1 MLLLENQTPEEQH
14 SIEPSFFRIY
24 LEEDKKRL
32 EELLKQK
39 PHIKIHDQLSTQLDD
54 LIKSKH
60 PKRKPAPEEL
70 EVLKAKHIGNL
81 SMQDYGVWTYFP
93 WSDRLVHIL
102 DEEEY
107 IEVRTNRNIYKITRE
122 ERDLLGK
129 QKIGVVGLSVGQ
141 SISITMAMERSF
153 GEIRLADFDVLE
165 LTNINRI
172 RTGVHN
178 LGVPKVAIVAREI
191 KEIDPY
197 LKVTC
202 FYDGLT
208 EENMER
214 YFTEG
219 GNLDIV
225 VDECD
230 SLDIKIQ
237 LRNIAK
243 PLGIPVV
250 MDTSDKGTLDVERFD
265 LEPDRPILHGLIDH
279 LDYSQV
285 KYLKTN
291 EEKVPF
297 LLAMIGIE
305 TVSSRLKA
313 SMIEVGQTITT
324 WPQLAS
330 AVTLGGALGADV
342 CRRIIL
348 GQYHESGRYW
358 VDMAELIADKKP
370 ETDEDYKVIDFTAP
384 ELTIEEQESEASLVK
399 TQSDSLEITE
409 SQVKDLVG
417 AAALAPS
424 GGNTQ
429 PWKWLA
435 RKDSLF
441 LFHDEKES
449 ASWIDFKKSASYVA
463 LGAAIENLKIKAES
477 IGLTANDTLFPNGE
491 TSKLVASFTFNKQE
505 DKTPFYAELTAG
517 LNMRLT
523 NRKKGDRRPLSAEL
537 VSSLKAV
544 VNLDK
549 NAILHITQEEND
561 VQGIA
566 DVVSAS
572 ERIRFLYPQGHH
584 DFYTKEIR
592 WTKDTDGP
600 VTEGLDI
607 KTLELSESDKTGL
620 IVASSP
626 DVIKLLNEW
635 GGGAAF
641 EKLSKK
647 SIASSSAI
655 GLIVLPEYT
664 SLNFIKGGE
673 ALQRVWLDANI
684 NGLSFQPLTAPL
696 FMIERMKQT
705 NGEGMTDKMI
715 SELKALELKLNQI
728 FPALTEKQGIFMF
741 RLSYADDASIRS
753 FRRPLEEILQFSN
766 I

>member
-1 MLLLENQTPEEQH
+1 MLLLENQTGDDHH
-14 SIEPSFFRIY
+14 SVEPLFFRIY
-24 LEEDKKRL
+24 LEEDKRNL
-32 EELLKQK
+32 EALLAQK
-39 PHIKIHDQLSTQLDD
+39 PHIKIHNEISTQLDD

-60 PKRKPAPEEL
+60 PKRKPEPSEL
-70 EVLKAKHIGNL
+70 EKLKAEHIGNL
-81 SMQDYGVWTYFP
+81 SIQEYGVWAYFP

-153 GEIRLADFDVLE
+153 GEIRLADFDTLE

-178 LGVPKVAIVAREI
+178 LGIPKVTIVAREI

-208 EENMER
+208 EENMQR
-214 YFTEG
+214 FFTEG

-237 LRNIAK
+237 LRGVAK

-285 KYLKTN
+285 KHLKTN

-297 LLAMIGIE
+297 LLAMIGID
-305 TVSSRLKA
+305 TVSTRLKA

-342 CRRIIL
+342 CRRITL
-348 GQYHESGRYW
+348 GQYTESGRYW
-358 VDMAELIADKKP
+358 VDMADLISDKNPKADQDYNVTEYPAAELSVDEMITAVKALPQHTKVLTEDEVKALVNIA
-370 ETDEDYKVIDFTAP
+370 T
-384 ELTIEEQESEASLVK
+384 
-399 TQSDSLEITE
+399 
-409 SQVKDLVG
+409 
-417 AAALAPS
+417 LAPS
-424 GGNTQ
+424 AGNNQ
-429 PWKWLA
+429 PWKWFSFEG
-435 RKDSLF
+435 KLF
-441 LFHDEKES
+441 LFHDEKHS
-449 ASWIDFKKSASYVA
+449 VSWGDFDNITSNISFGATIETLKIAANDLGLEVTPIYFPNKTNKRLIAAFDFKERETPLY
-463 LGAAIENLKIKAES
+463 IESFSDA
-477 IGLTANDTLFPNGE
+477 IGLR
-491 TSKLVASFTFNKQE
+491 
-505 DKTPFYAELTAG
+505 
-517 LNMRLT
+517 MT
-523 NRKKGDRRPLSAEL
+523 NRKAGSGLAIAGQKIEA
-537 VSSLKAV
+537 LKNV
-544 VNLDK
+544 TTLGQSD
-549 NAILHITQEEND
+549 AILDVIEDKMLITK
-561 VQGIA
+561 VA
-566 DVVSAS
+566 DIVSKV

-592 WTKDTDGP
+592 WTDASVNDTKD
-600 VTEGLDI
+600 GLDI
-607 KTLELSESDKTGL
+607 KSLELSESDKTGL
-620 IVASSP
+620 IVASEP
-626 DVIKLLNEW
+626 GVIKLLNAW

-641 EKLSKK
+641 EKLSNKA
-647 SIASSSAI
+647 IISSSGI
-655 GLIVLPEYT
+655 GLISMPEYNPE
-664 SLNFIKGGE
+664 SVVKGGE
-673 ALQRVWLDANI
+673 AVQRVWLKANKE
-684 NGLSFQPLTAPL
+684 GLTFHPISAPL
-696 FMIERMKQT
+696 FLFARLNNS
-705 NGEGMTDKMI
+705 NGQELTPGMMEELAVLQE
-715 SELKALELKLNQI
+715 ELKGI
-728 FPALTEKQGIFMF
+728 FPTLNERHGLFMF
-741 RLSYADDASIRS
+741 RLSYADEASVRS
-753 FRRPLEEILQFSN
+753 VRRALEDTLVFA
-766 I
+766 